1 MSYMNCRVKRAAL
14 GVAILWGILGLIL
27 LLPATAWAGGHTV
40 KVPPPNG
47 VDDTAK
53 IQGAL
58 NKCKAYGAGCTVQ
71 LQAGTYHTKQVII
84 HNFQG
89 TFKGVGKAST
99 TIEALFLPA
108 NFPDPSLVEACNP
121 NFTDCL
127 WTTLITF
134 IDGNINVSDLTI
146 NVTLVPAT
154 QTWVDDGVDY
164 ENVFAPLEFTGRH
177 PMNVTIDRI
186 AINGMPDP
194 NDPFGFNIENGVH
207 YSGELARSKKP
218 GDFYFLSG
226 SYTVRKSYF
235 NNTGVAVS
243 EDGFITSSQI
253 TIGGSPETG
262 NYMENDVGGIDL
274 EASQKSTFE
283 ISYNNSSGLGAG
295 MWVVPY
301 SFPYVASG
309 PSRYWIHDNKFTGTG
324 QYYSPTN
331 FPDGIYLYDDATNPW
346 IQAAIWNNKVQ
357 VQNNLSEGI
366 GVNNTKGTTIWN
378 NTVKG
383 SDGLDGIALYAS
395 TLGNVINNN
404 VSGFTVDPSGYAE
417 IYLDPSTT
425 YDLVVC
431 ANPSTTVLNQG
442 SNNLVLG
449 CGVSV
454 TSKMNAAP
462 NSAVIQPKFSKKK
475 PAVR

>member
-146 NVTLVPAT
+146 NVTLVPAA

-186 AINGMPDP
+186 AINGQPDP

-207 YSGELARSKKP
+207 YSGEFARSKTP
-218 GDFYFLSG
+218 GDYYFLSG
-226 SYTVRKSYF
+226 SYTVRNSYF
-235 NNTGVAVS
+235 NNTGVAIS
-243 EDGFITSSQI
+243 EDGFVTSSLI
-253 TIGGSPETG
+253 TIAG
-262 NYMENDVGGIDL
+262 NYTQNDQSGIDL
-274 EASQKSTFE
+274 ESSQKSIFE
-283 ISYNNSSGLGAG
+283 ISNNNTSGMGAG

-301 SFPYVASG
+301 SFSYVASG
-309 PSRYWIHDNKFTGTG
+309 PSLYLIHDNTFTGTG
-324 QYYSPTN
+324 QYISPAN
-331 FPDGIYLYDDATNPW
+331 FPDGIFLYDDITNPW
-346 IQAAIWNNKVQ
+346 IQAAIWKNHVPLQ
-357 VQNNLSEGI
+357 CNLCEGI
-366 GVNNTKGTTIWN
+366 GVYNTKGTAVWN
-378 NTVKG
+378 NTVTG
-383 SDGLDGIALYAS
+383 SDELDGIGLWS
-395 TLGNVINNN
+395 SSLDTVVGNN
-404 VSGFTVDPSGYAE
+404 VSGVTVDSSLGFAQ
-417 IYLDPSTT
+417 IYLDPYTNQ
-425 YDLVVC
+425 DLVVC
-431 ANPSTTVLNQG
+431 AERSDTVLNQG
-442 SNNLVLG
+442 TNNAIIG
-449 CGVSV
+449 CQQSAASAEAATRTAPT
-454 TSKMNAAP
+454 TSTTRP
-462 NSAVIQPKFSKKK
+462 NILKKK
-475 PAVR
+475 PRVP